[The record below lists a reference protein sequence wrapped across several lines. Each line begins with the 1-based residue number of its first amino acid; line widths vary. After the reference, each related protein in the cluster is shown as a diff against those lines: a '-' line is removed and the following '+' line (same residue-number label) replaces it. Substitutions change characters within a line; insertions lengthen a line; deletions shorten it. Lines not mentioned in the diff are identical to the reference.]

1 MIRVVAT
8 LTVIFLVLY
17 AGVRWGYDRL
27 EKELRNGSCCTGTPL
42 KNELSVADKQPQTK
56 TQAKTITKQT
66 NVSLN
71 KKKPSPRLDTQIII
85 RRNIFQ
91 VVFEP
96 TVAPPVKEVKKV
108 KKAMAGAVAVAV
120 PTKLNLTLAGTV
132 IGSEETSRAIIIDNS
147 KREQKLYQQGD
158 AVQGAIIESI
168 ERGQVTLDVNGVMET
183 LLMKKRKGG
192 GPGAPVPSSL
202 RNRINR
208 TPRRSPRIPTADLE
222 MDEDDAV
229 EPIEQKRVRR
239 VSRPSIVRS
248 RPRMNIRR
256 RPSRVKA
263 GMEEDTQYDELPID
277 VELPPHED

>member
-8 LTVIFLVLY
+8 LTVIFFVLY

-56 TQAKTITKQT
+56 TQAKTIPKQT

-96 TVAPPVKEVKKV
+96 TVAPPVKEV

-239 VSRPSIVRS
+239 VSRPPRA
-248 RPRMNIRR
+248 RPRRRVNIRR
-256 RPSRVKA
+256 KPSRVEA
-263 GMEEDTQYDELPID
+263 GMEEDTQYDGPPVD

>member
-8 LTVIFLVLY
+8 LTIISLVVY

-27 EKELRNGSCCTGTPL
+27 EKELRNGSCCTAAPL
-42 KNELSVADKQPQTK
+42 KNGLSVADKQPQTK
-56 TQAKTITKQT
+56 TITKQT
-66 NVSLN
+66 TVSLN
-71 KKKPSPRLDTQIII
+71 KKKSSPRLDTQIII

-91 VVFEP
+91 VIFEP
-96 TVAPPVKEVKKV
+96 TVAPPVKEV

-192 GPGAPVPSSL
+192 GPGAPVPSRL

-229 EPIEQKRVRR
+229 EPIEQKRMRR
-239 VSRPSIVRS
+239 ISRPPIVRS

-256 RPSRVKA
+256 RPSRVEA
-263 GMEEDTQYDELPID
+263 GMKEDTQNDEPPVD